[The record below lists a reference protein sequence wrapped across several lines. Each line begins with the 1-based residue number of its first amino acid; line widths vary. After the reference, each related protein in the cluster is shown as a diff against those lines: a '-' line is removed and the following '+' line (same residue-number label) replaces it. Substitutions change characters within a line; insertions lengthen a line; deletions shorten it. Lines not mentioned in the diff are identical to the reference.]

1 MLDYTII
8 LNYQHMVHECG
19 YFEFNEAYCCYEEP
33 VNPCS
38 VCPNGATVAGDT
50 LPAHSAN
57 RLGMTCNQIIHEAQV
72 LRSRVRVLQFCA
84 RGDSCTRGESFAC
97 GDSCARGERVLW
109 GKQWQHSCHRHFC
122 CRGHFL
128 YSQNGIECQRAD
140 T

>member
-57 RLGMTCNQIIHEAQV
+57 RLGIIIIAHEAV
-72 LRSRVRVLQFCA
+72 VA
-84 RGDSCTRGESFAC
+84 TRAQTSQASIDNSNSTQGGRCHEGTYST
-97 GDSCARGERVLW
+97 
-109 GKQWQHSCHRHFC
+109 GKC
-122 CRGHFL
+122 
-128 YSQNGIECQRAD
+128 
-140 T
+140 